1 MSIGYFPSEIT
12 ERREAGD
19 TRPLT
24 KSEVV
29 KFAKEWIVIEGL
41 YNTGSIFEDNG
52 GSYDLTEDEQTE
64 VRNEIDKQDR
74 RIRKFLGV

>member
-1 MSIGYFPSEIT
+1 MGYFPSEIS

-24 KSEVV
+24 KTEVV
-29 KFAKEWIVIEGL
+29 RFAKEWLVIEGL
-41 YNTGSIFEDNG
+41 YHSESIFDDNG
-52 GSYDLTEDEQTE
+52 GCDDLTEDEQTE
-64 VRNEIDKQDR
+64 VRRQLLKQGS

>member
-1 MSIGYFPSEIT
+1 MGYFPSEIS

-29 KFAKEWIVIEGL
+29 KFAKAWLVVEGL
-41 YNTGSIFEDNG
+41 YNSELIFDDNG
-52 GSYDLTEDEQTE
+52 GCYDLTEDEKTE
-64 VRNEIDKQDR
+64 VRRQLLKQGR